1 MSLWYMVTDGQRTQR
16 DLIMST
22 DSTADFK
29 TWTCEKA
36 TLLDTWEA
44 QLKNSFGYLIQQLTS
59 LTVGRRMDY

>member
-1 MSLWYMVTDGQRTQR
+1 V
-16 DLIMST
+16 ST

-59 LTVGRRMDY
+59 STVWRRMDY